1 MWIGEFFSRI
11 SVYMTLE
18 KEEENMQVEYTFII
32 AMENGWWILIYICSC
47 FLFYLKYEKKRRVIH
62 ISLTYIK

>member
-1 MWIGEFFSRI
+1 MILYWMWIGEFFSRI

-32 AMENGWWILIYICSC
+32 AMENG
-47 FLFYLKYEKKRRVIH
+47 
-62 ISLTYIK
+62 